1 MWSLITICG
10 ALLVIQSE
18 IVQYCQFFRSFCL
31 CYSIKTQIE
40 NSFSRTQNHHT
51 RNFIALLF
59 IAVEAMYPFAV
70 LFIAC
75 ELCQHVNGAFNE
87 CSDIVDQFGWYRFPA
102 DVKQILPMILSF
114 TQQPVII
121 KCFGSI
127 TCDRETFKYVSGH
140 RMQFFPSDF
149 L

>member
-1 MWSLITICG
+1 
-10 ALLVIQSE
+10 
-18 IVQYCQFFRSFCL
+18 
-31 CYSIKTQIE
+31 
-40 NSFSRTQNHHT
+40 
-51 RNFIALLF
+51 
-59 IAVEAMYPFAV
+59 MYPLAV

-102 DVKQILPMILSF
+102 EVKQILPIILSF
-114 TQQPVII
+114 TQQPVVI

-140 RMQFFPSDF
+140 WPAATDCNAFESTFWTRILHLLFV
-149 L
+149 